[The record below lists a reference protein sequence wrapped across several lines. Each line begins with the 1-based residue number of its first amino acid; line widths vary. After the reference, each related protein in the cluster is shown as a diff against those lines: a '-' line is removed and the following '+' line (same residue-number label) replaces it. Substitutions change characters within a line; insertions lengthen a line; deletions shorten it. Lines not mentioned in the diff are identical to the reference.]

1 MQIDRLNHLQF
12 PPDSSPAP
20 AGKESASE
28 ANGSVQARP
37 RPPAL
42 VDRVEPQTPH
52 PTPSVVLRIQADTAQ
67 TVDAAKVES
76 PVYADQR
83 KTVVP
88 PSEEQDT
95 DQKAREHQ
103 TALDRNAGVLT
114 RMSVDKDGVLVVSKP
129 AAATA
134 AAEAAKPTDFVS
146 AAVITMR
153 NYADEAD
160 RLNSQASASKLRGLQ
175 QLAAR
180 FKVFA

>member
-20 AGKESASE
+20 AGKEPASE
-28 ANGSVQARP
+28 ANGSVLARP
-37 RPPAL
+37 RAPAL
-42 VDRVEPQTPH
+42 VERAERPTPSVV
-52 PTPSVVLRIQADTAQ
+52 PSVVLRIQADSAH
-67 TVDAAKVES
+67 TVDAEKAES
-76 PVYADQR
+76 PVYSDQR

-88 PSEEQDT
+88 PSEEHDT
-95 DQKAREHQ
+95 DQMARDHQ

-129 AAATA
+129 AAASA
-134 AAEAAKPTDFVS
+134 AAEAAKPKDFVS